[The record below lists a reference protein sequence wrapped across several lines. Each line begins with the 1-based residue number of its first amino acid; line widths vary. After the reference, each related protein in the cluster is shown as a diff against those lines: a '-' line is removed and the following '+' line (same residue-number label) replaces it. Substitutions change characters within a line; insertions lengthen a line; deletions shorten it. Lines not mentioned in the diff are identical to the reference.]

1 MGDRLTFKI
10 TSLDFKGDRRSF
22 KKATS
27 GYMGD
32 RQAFKIGSLGAF
44 LGYFDDFLKIGGKL
58 F

>member
-1 MGDRLTFKI
+1 MGNRQSFKI
-10 TSLDFKGDRRSF
+10 SSLGFKGDRHTF
-22 KKATS
+22 KIAPS

-32 RQAFKIGSLGAF
+32 RQAFKIFSLGAF